1 MLLES
6 FFESYGLI
14 IILLVA
20 FAGIM
25 LYYFFRNRKFQ
36 QVEMDFQSTLKVG
49 DKVKT
54 YSGFY
59 GTVEK
64 ITETT
69 DGKVVTLKLGE
80 NAFVDV
86 DIRALMGL
94 DLKEEIK
101 ETPVESVEPE
111 KTLDVEMEKFEP
123 EVIEPEKFE
132 EEVEEE
138 KPETD
143 ENK

>member
-1 MLLES
+1 
-6 FFESYGLI
+6 
-14 IILLVA
+14 
-20 FAGIM
+20 
-25 LYYFFRNRKFQ
+25 
-36 QVEMDFQSTLKVG
+36 
-49 DKVKT
+49 
-54 YSGFY
+54 
-59 GTVEK
+59 
-64 ITETT
+64 
-69 DGKVVTLKLGE
+69 
-80 NAFVDV
+80 
-86 DIRALMGL
+86 MGL